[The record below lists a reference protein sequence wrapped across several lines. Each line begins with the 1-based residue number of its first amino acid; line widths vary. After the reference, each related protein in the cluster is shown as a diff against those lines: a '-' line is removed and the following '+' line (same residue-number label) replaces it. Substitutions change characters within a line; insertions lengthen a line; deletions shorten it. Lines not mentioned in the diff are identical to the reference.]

1 MHPVAMNAGCVTAIH
16 HKLCVQVNYTVYS
29 TIPYSTT
36 QGLHLG
42 TRDHAGACHFLSLN
56 ALQLL
61 QLIFSQIIAAVIVDL
76 LSWGNMAVS
85 NLRITIEIFV

>member
-16 HKLCVQVNYTVYS
+16 HELCVQVKYTVYS
-29 TIPYSTT
+29 TVPYSTT
-36 QGLHLG
+36 QGFHLG
-42 TRDHAGACHFLSLN
+42 VRDRAGTCHFLSLN